1 MVKMGKPLY
10 RDCLDNKEMDAAA
23 PIKQYRKKAKRNRR
37 FNATYIKVP
46 VLYDDRRVILLFSKP
61 GSGSKWK
68 ARMYKITPRIV
79 RMEGVNTPPKVPNL
93 FDLAIG
99 FFNHNHMD
107 LDGFYLKCH
116 YL

>member
-1 MVKMGKPLY
+1 MEGPHVHNYTK
-10 RDCLDNKEMDAAA
+10 DS
-23 PIKQYRKKAKRNRR
+23 Q
-37 FNATYIKVP
+37 
-46 VLYDDRRVILLFSKP
+46 
-61 GSGSKWK
+61 
-68 ARMYKITPRIV
+68 
-79 RMEGVNTPPKVPNL
+79 EGVNTPPKVPNL